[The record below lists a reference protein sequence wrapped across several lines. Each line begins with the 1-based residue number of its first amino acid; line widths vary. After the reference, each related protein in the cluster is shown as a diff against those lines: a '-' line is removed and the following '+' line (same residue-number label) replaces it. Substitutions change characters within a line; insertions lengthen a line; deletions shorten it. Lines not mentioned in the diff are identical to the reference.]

1 MQKNNISLY
10 SVFKAP
16 FGGLGAVWCVF
27 LLFFL
32 LSIPAYSQTPKGKG
46 TVKGR
51 AVFADKTPAAFA
63 TASVRLLPDSS
74 LVSYTL
80 TNEEGYFELKNL
92 AKGDYLININLTG
105 SALFVKAFS
114 ITDTAPNA
122 DLGVVT
128 IEEFTVKGAVVKG
141 QLAPVE
147 IKQDTVDFDAKAFKT
162 KPNANLEDLLKKLP
176 GVEVAKD
183 GTVKAQ
189 GETVKKVFVD
199 GKPFFTDDP
208 KTATKNLPASMIER
222 VQVID
227 QLSDQSQMT
236 GVDDGN
242 REKVIN
248 ITTKKDSKKGGFGNV
263 LVGGGT
269 NERYESN
276 LSYNRFRDNRQ
287 LSIIGGAN
295 NVNTQN
301 FTSGG
306 GANFGG
312 GGGMGGNIQ
321 SLLGNL
327 GGTNNTPNGIIKALS
342 GGLNYNDQ
350 INNGAGTISANYLFN
365 DVQTDAFQD
374 SKRQNFLQNGTISTF
389 SDNANTTKA
398 QNHRLNFRL
407 NFDLDSSNT
416 IRFIPNLSVT
426 TNKYDALSTSRTVNN
441 EQNQLNNANT
451 LNDNKSVAL
460 NFSHRMQYRHKFKKR
475 GRTFSTDFTFTG
487 TSQNG
492 DNFNDASNN
501 FSLPIITNIRIRQ
514 QSVQENHS
522 LGYQVGVS
530 YTEPVSRKRSLEF
543 NYNYSS
549 ANSATGRRV
558 FDFNESIN
566 TYSNVNTNLTNTFDN
581 DNNSHRLGTNL
592 ITQKLKY
599 NYSLGFAV
607 QTVSLDNHNVTT
619 NINYKRDF
627 FNIFPSAQFRYNF
640 GKNRRLILNYNGRTN
655 QPSSTQL
662 QPVVDN
668 SNPLSVTTGNPNLD
682 REVINTLR
690 ANYSSYNMTTF
701 RSIFGFMTVSNT
713 ANKIVTNTTIQP
725 SGRQITEYTN
735 TNGIYNLAAFGGMG
749 IPLVGN
755 SFTLNLTTNVLWNR
769 NKSFINNNENITNNY
784 TAGQGVRLNWNY
796 KESLDLALTGNLSYS
811 VAEYSLQAQN
821 NVNFTTA
828 TAGLDVTYTFKNGII
843 LAVDVDYYS
852 NSGLS
857 AGFNQEYTILNGS
870 IAKQI
875 FKKKNGELRLRVYD
889 GLMQNISINRN
900 ASDTFIQDTSNM
912 VLQRYFMLSF
922 RYNINAIAQQQAQ
935 GNNNQRRNR

>member
-1 MQKNNISLY
+1 MQKNILF
-10 SVFKAP
+10 SVF
-16 FGGLGAVWCVF
+16 LIF
-27 LLFFL
+27 LI
-32 LSIPAYSQTPKGKG
+32 SIPAYSQTPKGKG
-46 TVKGR
+46 SVKGR
-51 AVFADKTPAAFA
+51 AVFTDKTPAAFA

-80 TNEEGYFELKNL
+80 TNEEGNFELKNL
-92 AKGDYLININLTG
+92 AKGDYLINVNLTG
-105 SALFVKAFS
+105 SQLFVKAFS
-114 ITDTAPNA
+114 ITDAMPNA
-122 DLGVVT
+122 DLGILI
-128 IEEFTVKGAVVKG
+128 IEEFTVKGAIVKG

-189 GETVKKVFVD
+189 GETVKKIFVD

-227 QLSDQSQMT
+227 QLSDQSQFT

-276 LSYNRFRDNRQ
+276 LSYNRFRNNRQ
-287 LSIIGGAN
+287 FSIIGGAN

-306 GANFGG
+306 GTFGGG
-312 GGGMGGNIQ
+312 GGGMGGAGANIQ
-321 SLLGNL
+321 SLLGNI
-327 GGTNNTPNGIIKALS
+327 GGTNNTPNGITKALS

-350 INNGAGTISANYLFN
+350 INNNSASTISANYLFN

-374 SKRQNFLQNGTISTF
+374 SKRQNFLQNGIISTF
-389 SDNANTTKA
+389 ADNANTTKA

-407 NFDLDSSNT
+407 NFDLDSANT

-426 TNKYDALSTSRTVNN
+426 TNKYDASSTSKTVNN
-441 EQNQLNNANT
+441 EQNQLNSANT
-451 LNDNKSVAL
+451 LNDNKNVSL
-460 NFSHRMQYRHKFKKR
+460 NFSNRVQYRHKFKKR
-475 GRTFSTDFTFTG
+475 GRTFSSDFVFTG

-492 DNFNDASNN
+492 DNFNDATNN
-501 FSLPIITNIRIRQ
+501 FSLPVVTTLRTRQ
-514 QSVQENHS
+514 KSAQENHS
-522 LGYQVGVS
+522 LSYQFGVS

-549 ANSATGRRV
+549 SNTATGKLV
-558 FDFNESIN
+558 FDYNESVNSYSNIN
-566 TYSNVNTNLTNTFDN
+566 TRLTNVFDN

-607 QTVSLDNHNVTT
+607 QTVSLDNQNVTT

-627 FNIFPSAQFRYNF
+627 FNVFPSAQFRYNF

-713 ANKIVTNTTIQP
+713 ANKIVTNTNIDA
-725 SGRQITEYTN
+725 SGRQITQYTN
-735 TNGIYNLAAFGGMG
+735 TNGIYNVAAFGGMG

-755 SFTLNLTTNVLWNR
+755 SFTLNLTTNILWNR

-784 TAGQGVRLNWNY
+784 IAGQGVRLNWNY
-796 KESLDLALTGNLSYS
+796 KESLDLALTGNISYS
-811 VAEYSLQAQN
+811 VADYSLQSQN
-821 NVNFTTA
+821 NVKYTTA
-828 TAGLDVTYTFKNGII
+828 TVGLDATYTFKNGII
-843 LAVDVDYYS
+843 LAVDVDYYT
-852 NSGLS
+852 NYGLA

-875 FKKKNGELRLRVYD
+875 FKNKSGELRLRVYD
-889 GLMQNISINRN
+889 GLKQNISINRS
-900 ASDTFIQDTSNM
+900 ASDTYIQDTSNM

-922 RYNINAIAQQQAQ
+922 RYNINAIAQQQQSQ
-935 GNNNQRRNR
+935 GNNNQRGR

>member
-1 MQKNNISLY
+1 MQNNTFLNSYLK
-10 SVFKAP
+10 SC
-16 FGGLGAVWCVF
+16 FGAF
-27 LLFFL
+27 LLILF
-32 LSIPAYSQTPKGKG
+32 LSIPAYSQIPKGKG

-51 AVFADKTPAAFA
+51 AIFADKSPGAFA
-63 TASVRLLPDSS
+63 TASVRALPDSS

-80 TNEEGYFELKNL
+80 TDEEGNFEVKNL
-92 AKGDYLININLTG
+92 AKGDFLINVNIAG
-105 SALFVKAFS
+105 SPLFVKAFS
-114 ITDTAPNA
+114 ITDAAPNA
-122 DLGVVT
+122 NLGVLV
-128 IEEFTVKGAVVKG
+128 IEEFTLKGVVVKG

-208 KTATKNLPASMIER
+208 KTATKNLPANMIER
-222 VQVID
+222 VQIID

-248 ITTKKDSKKGGFGNV
+248 ITTKKDSKKGGFGNA
-263 LVGGGT
+263 LVGAGT
-269 NERYESN
+269 NERYEGN

-287 LSIIGGAN
+287 FSIIGGAN

-306 GANFGG
+306 GSFGGG

-321 SLLGNL
+321 SLLGNI
-327 GGTNNTPNGIIKALS
+327 GGGNNTPNGITRAFS

-350 INNGAGTISANYLFN
+350 INNSSTGTVSANYLFS
-365 DVQTDAFQD
+365 DTQTDAFQD
-374 SKRQNFLQNGTISTF
+374 SKRQNFLQNGVISTF
-389 SDNANTTKA
+389 SDNTNTTKA

-407 NFDLDSSNT
+407 NFDLDSANT

-426 TNKYDALSTSRTVNN
+426 TNQYDALSTSKTINN
-441 EQNQLNNANT
+441 EQNALNSANT
-451 LNDNKSVAL
+451 SNNNKNVAL
-460 NFSHRMQYRHKFKKR
+460 NFSNRVQYRHKFQKR
-475 GRTFSTDFTFTG
+475 GRTFSTDVNFTG
-487 TSQNG
+487 SSQNG

-501 FSLPIITNIRIRQ
+501 FSLPIPATLRTRQ
-514 QSVQENHS
+514 QSTQENHS
-522 LGYQVGVS
+522 LGYQIGVS

-543 NYNYSS
+543 NYNY
-549 ANSATGRRV
+549 NSTNTATGRLV
-558 FDFNESIN
+558 FDYNENINSYSNIN
-566 TYSNVNTNLTNTFDN
+566 TRLTNVFDN

-607 QTVSLDNHNVTT
+607 QTVSLDNQNVTT
-619 NINYKRDF
+619 NTNYKTDF

-668 SNPLSVTTGNPNLD
+668 SNPLSVTSGNPNLD
-682 REVINTLR
+682 REVINVLR

-713 ANKIVTNTTIQP
+713 ANKIVTTTTIDA
-725 SGRQITEYTN
+725 SGRQLTNYTN
-735 TNGIYNLAAFGGMG
+735 TNGIYNMAAFGGMG
-749 IPLVGN
+749 VPLVGN

-796 KESLDLALTGNLSYS
+796 KESLDLALTGNISYS
-811 VAEYSLQAQN
+811 VADYSLQSQN
-821 NVNFTTA
+821 NVKYTTA
-828 TAGLDVTYTFKNGII
+828 TVGLDATYTFANGII
-843 LAVDVDYYS
+843 LSVDADYFS
-852 NSGLS
+852 NYGLA

-875 FKKKNGELRLRVYD
+875 FKNKSGELRLRVYD
-889 GLMQNISINRN
+889 GLKQNTSINRN
-900 ASDTFIQDTSNM
+900 ASDTFVQDTSNM
-912 VLQRYFMLSF
+912 VLQRYFLLSF
-922 RYNINAIAQQQAQ
+922 RYNINAIAQQQSQ
-935 GNNNQRRNR
+935 NNNNQRRNR